1 MLTTEKIRID
11 DSDREVNK
19 VVCIDGYIIDK
30 PEKVEYEKETG
41 LYYITHKKDNF
52 SHYNGTLTTV
62 VSKENA
68 RLQLFERDKKALD
81 KLLKGKSIVKQLGEK
96 PRKEEIEDEQEIQTK

>member
-1 MLTTEKIRID
+1 MITTEKIRID

-19 VVCIDGYIIDK
+19 VVCIDGYIVDK

-52 SHYNGTLTTV
+52 NHYNGTLTTV

-68 RLQLFERDKKALD
+68 RLQLFKRDKVNLD
-81 KLLKGKSIVKQLGEK
+81 KESKRKSTIIMLGENLE
-96 PRKEEIEDEQEIQTK
+96 RKK